1 MEAYKS
7 QRLGDRPSA
16 SGSLVDGLEE
26 INLTPRYLEPLQHAQ
41 ESHKQP
47 TTTELGGISPATDC
61 SSKPTSPS
69 YSVAASSCRRGPI
82 FNTDD
87 IEEQDH
93 PDKDENDDQYEDDD
107 YRRWSLNPEK
117 PRKIS
122 EKKRQDHAKFQS
134 WVESNQT
141 QVLEAA
147 SKTSKGPTRESVA
160 YLVREN
166 ENRRIIQTPRE
177 YQIELFERAKQ
188 KNIIAVLDT
197 GAGKTLIAALLLR
210 HMLEKEVEDRALG
223 KPKRIAFFLV
233 DKVSL
238 VFQQH
243 AVLECNLEHNVARYC
258 GDMVEEMWSR
268 EFWTEQ
274 FEKNM
279 VIVCTAAILQK
290 CLVHS
295 YIRMDQI
302 NLLIFDEAH
311 HTKKNHPYARIIK
324 DFYIKEPEKEKR
336 PKILGMTAS
345 PVDAH
350 TDMKVATAQLECLLH
365 SEIATV
371 SEESLSMNP
380 NMRKITEREIH
391 YTALMRSFESDLVQK
406 IRALVRSNQHFDKEL
421 QWTDNAIVELG
432 PWVADRF
439 WQLFLT
445 DNTIARLENR
455 TDITYSGCDGNGNRT
470 AAVQKLRDV
479 INGHGFRP
487 ATLSLDDVSSKVLQ
501 LWDELKRRYSEPTD
515 YRCIVFVEMRLT
527 AVLLADLFKQDGMKL
542 PHLKPAAL
550 VGSQS
555 TAGLASMSFKE
566 QLLNITKFRRGEVN
580 CIFSTQVAEEGI
592 DIPACNMVMRFDL
605 YKSVIQYIQSKG
617 RARQQDSEYLS
628 FIEMGN
634 GRHSRAVA
642 QATYDE
648 NILRRFCSALP
659 EDKKIMGI
667 DINASVMQG
676 DLHYQTY
683 TIKETGAKLTWMSS
697 LEVLANFAS
706 SLRQSSNEVLAPE
719 YVVTNQGQYFIAEVQ
734 LPTKSPILS
743 KTGMP
748 HKKKQAA
755 RCSAAFEMCKELI
768 KKKFIDLNLRPVFT
782 KKLPAMRNARL
793 AISANKRAEYKMRN
807 KPEIW
812 SRVGPFDQLYVT
824 ILALG
829 SPDALGK
836 EKESKPLLLL
846 SREKLP
852 DLPPVPLFFGNNQ
865 QSDAMIESLPKPIK
879 VSQEDSEL
887 LRTFT
892 LRVFK
897 DIFSKEYEA
906 KVSDMPYFLA
916 PTTHDHFTDLQNADG
931 AKLVDWNHLRMTND
945 KEYLDWDDGTSD
957 EFFKYK
963 LVIDPYAGSRK
974 FRLRGVRRDLKPMD
988 PVPEGV
994 PDPGHKPWR
1003 DSAVE
1008 KNIKE
1013 YSVSLWMKSRQK
1025 RTWRDTQPVVEA
1037 EVISLRR
1044 NLLDDFV
1051 EVTNEESTVCYLIL
1065 EPLRVSTLPFET
1077 VAMAFTFPAIIHRMD
1092 QVMIALDLCRLLK
1105 LDIRPDLAL
1114 EAVTKDSDNS
1124 DEHDAEKINFQG
1136 GMGNNYERLEFIG
1149 DTCLKMATTI
1159 ALFTNK
1165 PDHSEFEHHVERMLL
1180 ISNRNLL
1187 NKAIDRNLQE
1197 YVRSKS
1203 FSRRSWYPQG
1213 LRLIRGKQGTYNANH
1228 ALADKSIADVCEAL
1242 IGAAYLTYS
1251 GSNNFDMAIRAVSA
1265 MVNDKS
1271 HRMTSWAD
1279 YYAGYNPPPWQLA
1292 DATKM
1297 QQDVARQVKEKM
1309 GYEFKS
1315 PALLRSAFRHPSYPQ
1330 AFEPLLPNY
1339 QRLEFLGDALLDMVC
1354 VDFLYYKFPNAD
1366 PEWLTRH
1373 KSTMVSNRFL
1383 ACLCVKLGLHRHI
1396 LTAQA
1401 SLLNQTQDFVALLK
1415 ISEQNAREEAQQ
1427 QEPKE
1432 ATEGKMSDGSAQSQQ
1447 VKAAEN
1453 ASVTYWQHIEDPPKY
1468 LSDVVEA
1475 YIGAVF
1481 VDSGYDY
1488 GQVRAFFEAHVRP
1501 FFTDMSLYSDYAL
1514 NHPVTN
1520 VSHML
1525 RNYFGCD
1532 GWRLMTSEVV
1542 PPVEAGA
1549 GVITDTQ
1556 VLCGIMIHGQVCF
1569 HATAASGRYAKV
1581 AVAKMAIAKFSD
1593 MDRQAFKKEFACD
1606 CQGVEG
1612 ECDTADHGM
1621 AA

>member
-1 MEAYKS
+1 METSKR
-7 QRLGDRPSA
+7 QRIGDWP
-16 SGSLVDGLEE
+16 LVDGLGELY
-26 INLTPRYLEPLQHAQ
+26 LTPLPSKPLTSVQR
-41 ESHKQP
+41 SHKSPP
-47 TTTELGGISPATDC
+47 TIELGETCPAIEISTKLPY
-61 SSKPTSPS
+61 PS
-69 YSVAASSCRRGPI
+69 YSTATSSSHGSVV
-82 FNTDD
+82 NTDGVD
-87 IEEQDH
+87 EQDQA
-93 PDKDENDDQYEDDD
+93 DQEDEDDEDD
-107 YRRWSLNPEK
+107 YRRWSVNPER

-134 WVESNQT
+134 WIESNQAKL
-141 QVLEAA
+141 LEAA
-147 SKTSKGPTRESVA
+147 SKTKPPTHGSVA
-160 YLVREN
+160 YLVKES

-197 GAGKTLIAALLLR
+197 GTGKTLIAALLLR
-210 HMLEKEVEDRALG
+210 HILEKEVEDRALG
-223 KPKRIAFFLV
+223 KPKRTAFFLV

-243 AVLECNLEHNVARYC
+243 AVLECNLEHTVARYC
-258 GDMVEEMWSR
+258 GDMVDEMWSS
-268 EFWTEQ
+268 EFWAKQ
-274 FEKNM
+274 FEENM

-290 CLVHS
+290 CLMHS

-324 DFYIKEPEKEKR
+324 DFYIKEPEKENR

-345 PVDAH
+345 PVDAQ
-350 TDMKVATAQLECLLH
+350 TNMKVATAQLECLLH

-371 SEESLSMNP
+371 SEESLSLNP
-380 NMRKITEREIH
+380 SKRKITEREIH
-391 YTALMRSFESDLVQK
+391 YTPLVRSFESELVQK
-406 IRALVRSNQHFDKEL
+406 IRALVRRNQLFDKEL
-421 QWTDNAIVELG
+421 QWTSTAMAELG

-439 WQLFLT
+439 WKLYLT
-445 DNTIARLENR
+445 DNTIARLANR
-455 TDITYSGCDGNGNRT
+455 TDINYSGFDGNGKHT
-470 AAVQKLRDV
+470 AAVQQLRD
-479 INGHGFRP
+479 IIQSHSFKP
-487 ATLSLDDVSSKVLQ
+487 PTLSLDDVSSKVLR
-501 LWDELKRRYSEPTD
+501 LWDELKVRFSQPTD

-527 AVLLADLFKQDGMKL
+527 AVLLAELFKQDGLNL

-555 TAGLASMSFKE
+555 STSLANMSFKE
-566 QLLNITKFRRGEVN
+566 QLLTITKFRRGEVN

-592 DIPACNMVMRFDL
+592 DIPACNVVMRFDL

-628 FIEMGN
+628 FVEIGN
-634 GRHSRAVA
+634 GRHTRAVA
-642 QATYDE
+642 QATYDQSV
-648 NILRRFCSALP
+648 LRRFCSALP
-659 EDKKIMGI
+659 EDKKIMGM

-676 DLHYQTY
+676 ELHYQTY

-706 SLRQSSNEVLAPE
+706 SLRQSSDEVLMPE
-719 YVVTNQGQYFIAEVQ
+719 YVVTNQGQSFIAEVQ
-734 LPTKSPILS
+734 LPAKSPILS
-743 KTGMP
+743 MTGMP
-748 HKKKQAA
+748 HKRKQAA
-755 RCSAAFEMCKELI
+755 RCSAAFELCKELI
-768 KKKFIDLNLRPVFT
+768 KKKYIDLNLQPIFT

-793 AISANKRAEYKMRN
+793 AISANKRAEYKMRT

-812 SRVGPFDQLYVT
+812 SRIGAFGQLYVT
-824 ILALG
+824 VLTLG
-829 SPDALGK
+829 SPEAVGK
-836 EKESKPLLLL
+836 GSKPLLLL
-846 SREKLP
+846 TREKLP
-852 DLPPVPLFFGNNQ
+852 DLPLIPLFFGNDQ
-865 QSDAMIESLPKPIK
+865 QSDALAVSLPKPIN
-879 VSQEDSEL
+879 VSPADSEL
-887 LRTFT
+887 LNTFT

-906 KVSDMPYFLA
+906 SARD
-916 PTTHDHFTDLQNADG
+916 
-931 AKLVDWNHLRMTND
+931 R
-945 KEYLDWDDGTSD
+945 S
-957 EFFKYK
+957 
-963 LVIDPYAGSRK
+963 
-974 FRLRGVRRDLKPMD
+974 LRGISQATLEVHKDLKPMD

-994 PDPGHKPWR
+994 PDPGHRPWR
-1003 DSAVE
+1003 DSVVE

-1013 YSVSLWMKSRQK
+1013 YSVSLWMKSRLK

-1051 EVTNEESTVCYLIL
+1051 EATNEESKVCYVIL
-1065 EPLRVSTLPFET
+1065 EPLRVSTLPMET
-1077 VAMAFTFPAIIHRMD
+1077 VVMAFTFPAIIHRID
-1092 QVMIALDLCRLLK
+1092 QVMVALDLCKLLK

-1159 ALFTNK
+1159 ALFTNN
-1165 PDHSEFEHHVERMLL
+1165 PDNTEFQYHVERMLL

-1203 FSRRSWYPQG
+1203 FNRRSWYPQS
-1213 LRLIRGKQGTYNANH
+1213 LRLIRGKEGTADANH

-1242 IGAAYLTYS
+1242 IGAAYLTFS
-1251 GSNNFDMAIRAVSA
+1251 DSNDFDMAIRAVSA
-1265 MVNDKS
+1265 MVNDKN

-1279 YYAGYNPPPWQLA
+1279 YYAGYKPPSWQIEPA
-1292 DATKM
+1292 SAM
-1297 QQDVARQVKEKM
+1297 YRDVARQVKKKT
-1309 GYEFKS
+1309 GYDFKS
-1315 PALLRSAFRHPSYPQ
+1315 PALLRSAFKHPSCPHS
-1330 AFEPLLPNY
+1330 ECSLPNY

-1354 VDFLYYKFPNAD
+1354 VDFLYHKFPSAD

-1383 ACLCVKLGLHRHI
+1383 ACLCVKLDLHKHI

-1401 SLLNQTQDFVALLK
+1401 SLLSQTQEFVAALRFAEE
-1415 ISEQNAREEAQQ
+1415 SAREEALM
-1427 QEPKE
+1427 E
-1432 ATEGKMSDGSAQSQQ
+1432 AGHDRVPTDGKKGDGAT
-1447 VKAAEN
+1447 VAKAAGN
-1453 ASVTYWQHIEDPPKY
+1453 ATTAAPVSYWQHVEDAPKY
-1468 LSDVVEA
+1468 LSDMMEA

-1488 GQVRAFFEAHVRP
+1488 GQVRAFFETHVRP

-1525 RNYFGCD
+1525 RNDFGCD
-1532 GWRLMTSEVV
+1532 GWRLMTNEVV
-1542 PPVEAGA
+1542 PPIEAGT
-1549 GVITDTQ
+1549 GVITETQ
-1556 VLCGIMIHGQVCF
+1556 VLCGIMIHGQVYF

-1581 AVAKMAIAKFSD
+1581 AVAKMAIMKFTE
-1593 MDRQAFKKEFACD
+1593 MNRKAFRKEFGCD
-1606 CQGVEG
+1606 CQDAEG
-1612 ECDTADHGM
+1612 ECGTQLVDHRLTA
-1621 AA
+1621 

>member
-1 MEAYKS
+1 METSKR
-7 QRLGDRPSA
+7 QRIGDWP
-16 SGSLVDGLEE
+16 LIDGLGELY
-26 INLTPRYLEPLQHAQ
+26 LTPLPSKPSTSVQR
-41 ESHKQP
+41 SHKP
-47 TTTELGGISPATDC
+47 PPTTELGETCPAIEISTKLP
-61 SSKPTSPS
+61 SPS
-69 YSVAASSCRRGPI
+69 YSTATSSSHDSVV
-82 FNTDD
+82 NTDGVD
-87 IEEQDH
+87 EQDQA
-93 PDKDENDDQYEDDD
+93 DEDDEDD
-107 YRRWSLNPEK
+107 YRRWSVNPER

-134 WVESNQT
+134 WIESNQAK
-141 QVLEAA
+141 VLEAA
-147 SKTSKGPTRESVA
+147 SKTKPPTHGSVA
-160 YLVREN
+160 YLVKES

-197 GAGKTLIAALLLR
+197 GTGKTLIAALLLR
-210 HMLEKEVEDRALG
+210 HILEKEVEDRALG
-223 KPKRIAFFLV
+223 KLKRTAFFLV

-243 AVLECNLEHNVARYC
+243 AVLECNLEHPVARYC
-258 GDMVEEMWSR
+258 GDMVDEMWSS
-268 EFWTEQ
+268 EFWAKQ
-274 FEKNM
+274 FEENM

-290 CLVHS
+290 CLMHS
-295 YIRMDQI
+295 YIRMNQI

-324 DFYIKEPEKEKR
+324 DFYIKEPEKERR

-345 PVDAH
+345 PVDAQ
-350 TDMKVATAQLECLLH
+350 TNMKVATAQLECLLH

-371 SEESLSMNP
+371 SEESLSLNP
-380 NMRKITEREIH
+380 SKRKITEREIH
-391 YTALMRSFESDLVQK
+391 YMPLVRSFGSELVQK
-406 IRALVRSNQHFDKEL
+406 IRALVRRNQLFDKEL
-421 QWTDNAIVELG
+421 QWTSTAMAELG

-439 WQLFLT
+439 WKLYLT
-445 DNTIARLENR
+445 DNTIARLANR
-455 TDITYSGCDGNGNRT
+455 TDINYSGFDGNGKHT
-470 AAVQKLRDV
+470 AAVQQLRD
-479 INGHGFRP
+479 IIQSHSFKP
-487 ATLSLDDVSSKVLQ
+487 PTLSLDDVSSKVLR
-501 LWDELKRRYSEPTD
+501 LWDELKVRFSQPTD

-527 AVLLADLFKQDGMKL
+527 AVLLAELFKQDGMNL

-555 TAGLASMSFKE
+555 SAGLANMSFKE
-566 QLLNITKFRRGEVN
+566 QLLTITKFRRGEVN

-592 DIPACNMVMRFDL
+592 DIPACNVVMRFDL

-628 FIEMGN
+628 FVEIGN
-634 GRHSRAVA
+634 GRHTRAIA
-642 QATYDE
+642 QATYDQSV
-648 NILRRFCSALP
+648 LRRFCSALP
-659 EDKKIMGI
+659 EDKKIMGM

-676 DLHYQTY
+676 ELHYQTY

-706 SLRQSSNEVLAPE
+706 SLRQSSDEVLMPE
-719 YVVTNQGQYFIAEVQ
+719 YVVTNQGQSFIAEVQ
-734 LPTKSPILS
+734 SPAKSPILS
-743 KTGMP
+743 MTGMP
-748 HKKKQAA
+748 HKRKQAA
-755 RCSAAFEMCKELI
+755 RCSAAFELCKELI
-768 KKKFIDLNLRPVFT
+768 KKKYIDLNLQPIFT

-793 AISANKRAEYKMRN
+793 AISANKRAEYKMRT

-812 SRVGPFDQLYVT
+812 SRIGAFGQLYVT
-824 ILALG
+824 ALTLG
-829 SPDALGK
+829 SPEAVGK
-836 EKESKPLLLL
+836 GSKPLLLL
-846 SREKLP
+846 TREKLP
-852 DLPPVPLFFGNNQ
+852 ELPLIPLFFGNDQ
-865 QSDAMIESLPKPIK
+865 QSDALAVSLPTPIN
-879 VSQEDSEL
+879 VSPADSEL
-887 LRTFT
+887 LKTFT

-897 DIFSKEYEA
+897 DIFSKEYETS
-906 KVSDMPYFLA
+906 VYNMPYFLA
-916 PTTHDHFTDLQNADG
+916 PTVQSHSADYQH
-931 AKLVDWNHLRMTND
+931 ADAATLIDWNHLQATND

-957 EFFKYK
+957 EFFTER

-974 FRLRGVRRDLKPMD
+974 LRLRGVRKDLKPMD

-994 PDPGHKPWR
+994 PDPGHRPWR

-1013 YSVSLWMKSRQK
+1013 YSVSLWMKSRLK

-1051 EVTNEESTVCYLIL
+1051 EATNEESKVCYVIL
-1065 EPLRVSTLPFET
+1065 EPLRVSTLPMET
-1077 VAMAFTFPAIIHRMD
+1077 VVMAFTFPAIIHRID
-1092 QVMIALDLCRLLK
+1092 QVMVALDLCKLLK

-1124 DEHDAEKINFQG
+1124 DEHGAEKINFQG

-1159 ALFTNK
+1159 ALFTNN
-1165 PDHSEFEHHVERMLL
+1165 PDNNEFQYHVERMLL

-1203 FSRRSWYPQG
+1203 FNRRSWYPQG
-1213 LRLIRGKQGTYNANH
+1213 LRLIRGKEGTADANH

-1242 IGAAYLTYS
+1242 IGAAYLTFS
-1251 GSNNFDMAIRAVSA
+1251 DSNDFDMAIRAVSA
-1265 MVNDKS
+1265 MVNDKN

-1279 YYAGYNPPPWQLA
+1279 YYAGYKPPSWQIEPA
-1292 DATKM
+1292 SAM
-1297 QQDVARQVKEKM
+1297 YRDVARQVKKKT
-1309 GYEFKS
+1309 GYDFKS
-1315 PALLRSAFRHPSYPQ
+1315 PALLRSAFKHPSCPHS
-1330 AFEPLLPNY
+1330 ECSLPNY

-1354 VDFLYYKFPNAD
+1354 VDFLYHKFPSAD

-1383 ACLCVKLGLHRHI
+1383 ACLCVKLDLHKHI

-1401 SLLNQTQDFVALLK
+1401 SLLSQTQEFVAALRFAEE
-1415 ISEQNAREEAQQ
+1415 SAREEALM
-1427 QEPKE
+1427 E
-1432 ATEGKMSDGSAQSQQ
+1432 AGHDRVPTDGKKGDGAT
-1447 VKAAEN
+1447 VAKAAGN
-1453 ASVTYWQHIEDPPKY
+1453 ATTAAPVSYWQHVEDAPKY
-1468 LSDVVEA
+1468 LSDMMEA

-1525 RNYFGCD
+1525 RNDFGCD
-1532 GWRLMTSEVV
+1532 GWRLMTNEVV
-1542 PPVEAGA
+1542 PPIEAGT
-1549 GVITDTQ
+1549 GVITEMQ
-1556 VLCGIMIHGQVCF
+1556 VLCGIMIHGQVYF

-1581 AVAKMAIAKFSD
+1581 AVAKMAIMKFTE
-1593 MDRQAFKKEFACD
+1593 MNRKAFRKEFGCD
-1606 CQGVEG
+1606 CQDAEG
-1612 ECDTADHGM
+1612 ECGTQLVDHRLTA
-1621 AA
+1621 